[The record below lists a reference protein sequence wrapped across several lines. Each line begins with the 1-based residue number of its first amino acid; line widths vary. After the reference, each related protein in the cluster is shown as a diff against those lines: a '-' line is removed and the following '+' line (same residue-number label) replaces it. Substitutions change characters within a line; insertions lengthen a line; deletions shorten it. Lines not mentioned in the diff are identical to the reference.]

1 MGFREI
7 VSARIVKYLPHLSI
21 ALLLIGILFFNNVL
35 EIRAAEGRRAMV
47 TYEMMENGDLLT
59 PYLHGHPYY
68 NKPPFYNWVIAL
80 FFYAFDSINHWVLR
94 LPGVLSLIS
103 TAILFFLFAK
113 QYVRKEVA
121 LLGAAATLTIT
132 DMLFYGSVNAGEI
145 DLFYALL
152 TSLQVLAIFHYQ
164 QKKKWLLLFVVSY
177 ALAAI
182 GTLTK
187 GLPSLAFQALTL
199 LAWFTYTKNF
209 KRLFGWQHM
218 IGIAILLTV
227 SISYFWLYS
236 LNGEALGYVINT
248 FKQASQRSANEYGML
263 DVIGNL
269 FIFPFEFL
277 RRLLPWS
284 LAIVFIFSKPIRS
297 QIKQNPFI
305 SFVVIF
311 ILVNIPIY
319 WSAPE
324 LRIRY
329 TYMFFPFFAM
339 LFAWLL
345 DRGFENLSKAHIV
358 LKHIIGTAL
367 AIGSLAL
374 IGIGFVIDSLPTL
387 HVIILIFSGIIFGSL
402 VMLIWKTKW
411 NLESY
416 WILVFALA
424 VTRMAYNLVGMPYTA
439 STIHDYSE
447 MTEDMIEISNDKPI
461 HYYGQLVQLKPNLSL
476 FGHDYYR
483 DTLLIPKDLTAG
495 FGYYDALLRD
505 EVMDNATEVVTGDYY
520 LLYENERTDQ
530 LEPLDTIPKMMGGK
544 NFLFCR
550 GI

>member
-1 MGFREI
+1 M
-7 VSARIVKYLPHLSI
+7 SARLTKYLPHISLV
-21 ALLLIGILFFNNVL
+21 LLLIGILCFNHVL
-35 EIRAAEGRRAMV
+35 EIRGAEGRRAMV

-80 FFYAFDSINHWVLR
+80 FFFAFGSISEWVLR

-103 TAILFFLFAK
+103 TAILFFYVAK
-113 QYVRKEVA
+113 RYVRKEVA
-121 LLGAAATLTIT
+121 LLGAGAALTIT
-132 DMLFYGSVNAGEI
+132 DMLFYGSINAGEI

-152 TSLQVLAIFHYQ
+152 TSLQVLAIFWYQ
-164 QKKKWLLLFVVSY
+164 QKDKWLLLFVTSY
-177 ALAAI
+177 TLTAI
-182 GTLTK
+182 GALTK

-199 LAWFTYTKNF
+199 LAWFAYTKNF
-209 KRLFGWQHM
+209 KRLFGWQH
-218 IGIAILLTV
+218 ITGIAILIAITTG
-227 SISYFWLYS
+227 YFWLYS
-236 LNGEALGYVINT
+236 MNGEALGYVINT
-248 FKQASQRSANEYGML
+248 FKQASQRSANEYGIL

-269 FIFPFEFL
+269 FVFPFEFL

-284 LAIVFIFSKPIRS
+284 LAVVFLFSKSIRS

-305 SFVVIF
+305 SFVVLF
-311 ILVNIPIY
+311 IVVNIPIY

-329 TYMFFPFFAM
+329 TYMFFPFCAM

-345 DRGFENLSKAHIV
+345 DRGFNSLNKAHVVIEY
-358 LKHIIGTAL
+358 IIGATL

-374 IGIGFVIDSLPTL
+374 IGLGFAIESLTVL
-387 HVIILIFSGIIFGSL
+387 HVFVLILSGMIFGGL
-402 VMLIWKTKW
+402 ALLLWKTEW
-411 NLESY
+411 RLESY
-416 WILVFALA
+416 WILVLGLA
-424 VTRMAYNLVGMPYTA
+424 VTRMAYNIAGMPYTA
-439 STIHDYSE
+439 QTIHDYSQ
-447 MTEDMIEISNDKPI
+447 MTKQMIETSGEKPI
-461 HYYGQLVQLKPNLSL
+461 HYYGQLVELRPNLSL
-476 FGHDYYR
+476 FGQDFYR

-505 EVMDNATEVVTGDYY
+505 EVMDNATQVVAGDYY
-520 LLYENERTDQ
+520 LLYEKDWMDR
-530 LEPLDTIPKMMGGK
+530 LEPLDTIPKMMGGQ